1 MLQTILMEIN
11 QKKGTYVSRYFESL
25 RVNQGFKPSQLASL
39 IGASNISKIGSL
51 IRQFELTG
59 EISFYWFEKLINFL
73 NPEKDELQR
82 CIKLDHNAQL
92 AEFNKWS
99 CQTID
104 PYLIIR
110 YMPAFYASKIV
121 PKEFTSSRKEAEDW
135 CSKELKIYR
144 AKGYLNWTKIEQT
157 FFERGGLN
165 PSRFKASFDNPPY
178 SSWMKISGSSKKF
191 IFKEY

>member
-1 MLQTILMEIN
+1 MKIN
-11 QKKGTYVSRYFESL
+11 QKRGTHVSRYFESL
-25 RVNQGFKPSQLASL
+25 RIKEGFKPSQLASSM
-39 IGASNISKIGSL
+39 GASNISKIGSL

-59 EISFYWFEKLINFL
+59 EISFYWFQKLINLL

-99 CQTID
+99 VQTID

-110 YMPAFYASKIV
+110 YMTAVYASKKV
-121 PKEFTSSRKEAEDW
+121 PKEFTSSRKEAEEW
-135 CSKELKIYR
+135 CSKELKSYR
-144 AKGYLNWTKIEQT
+144 AKGYLNWTRIDQT

-165 PSRFKASFDNPPY
+165 PNRFKASFEEPPS
-178 SSWMKISGSSKKF
+178 SSWMKVAGSSKKF
-191 IFKEY
+191 IFKED